1 MNYQV
6 KLGENN
12 EIPLPDNLCSE
23 LDIKIGDIL
32 FCEVVENSSKLVM
45 TKHSNQ
51 TLSDADIASAGNL
64 TRVIS
69 LPSSK

>member
-6 KLGENN
+6 KIGENN
-12 EIPLPDNLCSE
+12 EIPLPDDLCSE
-23 LDIKIGDIL
+23 LDIKVGDIM
-32 FCEVVENSSKLVM
+32 FCEVVEKYSEIAM
-45 TKHSNQ
+45 TKHIDQ

-69 LPSSK
+69 FPSSK